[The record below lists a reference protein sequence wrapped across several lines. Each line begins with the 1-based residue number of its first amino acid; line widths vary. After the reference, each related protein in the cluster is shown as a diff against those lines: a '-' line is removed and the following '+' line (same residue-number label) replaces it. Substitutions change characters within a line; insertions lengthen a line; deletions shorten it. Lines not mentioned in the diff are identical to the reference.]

1 MVYMEGSR
9 NHLLNL
15 YEKEQVEVSTY
26 DAIHGL
32 YKVKLNSAKLLAS
45 GSY

>member
-1 MVYMEGSR
+1 MVYMEGFR

-15 YEKEQVEVSTY
+15 YEKEPVEVSTY

-32 YKVKLNSAKLLAS
+32 Y
-45 GSY
+45 

>member
-32 YKVKLNSAKLLAS
+32 YQVKLNSDIILII
-45 GSY
+45 